1 MAGRPTTWGGWLSC
15 GQYNRLLECAS
26 SSGSRHLFVS
36 NYPAPAP
43 ARLQTPPGT
52 APGSLCAVVR
62 VIRAAPAARD
72 YSDLRVAVAGGVDSG
87 KSTLVG
93 VLSQG
98 ARGAPLLDNGRGSS
112 RMAVFRHKHEIETGH
127 TSSIS
132 LQTLAYDADGEGG
145 APGWLGW
152 LRRGAGF
159 AGYLRWEVAGMGRLL
174 ALVQAPLALLARQ
187 VHALAMLM
195 PCKLSDAFPT
205 CVRPTAGPPLQA
217 AC

>member
-1 MAGRPTTWGGWLSC
+1 MSRGAPAARGTRCAQTT
-15 GQYNRLLECAS
+15 
-26 SSGSRHLFVS
+26 
-36 NYPAPAP
+36 PAPAVP
-43 ARLQTPPGT
+43 ARPQTPPGT

-62 VIRAAPAARD
+62 VTRAPPAARD

-145 APGWLGW
+145 LGLLRWLGW
-152 LRRGAGF
+152 AGL
-159 AGYLRWEVAGMGRLL
+159 AGCLQLQAAAGMGAWVGLHAGPACCVAWQL
-174 ALVQAPLALLARQ
+174 PALLMTRELI
-187 VHALAMLM
+187 AL
-195 PCKLSDAFPT
+195 PDLST
-205 CVRPTAGPPLQA
+205 GMRPTGTRPTPQA